1 MDTIS
6 VSREAILD
14 QLERMLASPTFA
26 GAERSRAL
34 LKFLVEQGLDRKT
47 ERLKEYTLGAEALG
61 KGDDFDPRTD
71 PIVRAE
77 VSRLRARIDRYYAA
91 EGATDPLLI
100 ALPKGSYVPVFSL
113 RDAPAPAGR
122 PAAAERPADA
132 SSSHSW
138 KSPGVAAVLVAL
150 AAAVALWGL
159 GRGTADTDT
168 AAVQWFHAEMAP
180 PGSALASDVGPD
192 VVLSPDG
199 SRVVFVVR
207 DADGATRLMTR
218 RLDQSVPMDLA
229 GTEGARS
236 PFMSP
241 DGRWVGFWA
250 GGALKKTSVDGG
262 SPVLLCQAADLHG
275 ASWGDNGDIV
285 AAFGAGTLLRIPESA
300 GAPVE
305 ILDLTPEAIGPRWPQ
320 VLPGGK
326 HILFTA
332 VGSTGPNTAQ
342 VEVLSIADGRRT
354 VVLQGG
360 TYGRYHPDG
369 YLMFIN
375 QGALFALAFDLDR
388 MTTRGSAVAV
398 LDDVA
403 YSSTFGFAHLD
414 VARNGTLVYRRAVHG
429 ALVVSMLD
437 GTGRVEPLLT
447 SPGDYTFPRISPD
460 ERRLALA
467 VTESGAQR
475 LLMYDMDASRSSRL
489 PPDTAT
495 YGATWTPDSRFLVT
509 GGPSGLRW
517 IDAQKGEAFA
527 PLTRSTSMQI
537 PWSFTSD
544 GTRLAYSEVG
554 ETTGLD
560 LWTVPVE
567 ISDGGLSAGEPE
579 PFLTTRAFE
588 GYPSFSPDG
597 RWLAYSGGE
606 YGRHIYVRPFPDDG
620 RPAVE
625 VSKGGGRIP
634 AWLPGGRELLYRS
647 EDHRLMVVA
656 FTIKDGVFLPGAPR
670 LWSSAQLADT
680 GVLANFDVH
689 PDGMRVVALLP
700 APLAGAEQ
708 PRSHATFGLNF
719 VAELRRRLSSP
730 N

>member
-61 KGDDFDPRTD
+61 KGEDFDPRTD

-113 RDAPAPAGR
+113 RDTPAPAGQ
-122 PAAAERPADA
+122 PAAAERPAEVSA
-132 SSSHSW
+132 SRSW
-138 KSPGVAAVLVAL
+138 KPIGVAAVLMAL
-150 AAAVALWGL
+150 AVAVAVWG
-159 GRGTADTDT
+159 GRRGTSGTDT
-168 AAVQWFHAEMAP
+168 AGVQWFHEMAP
-180 PGSALASDVGPD
+180 AGSALANDVGSD

-207 DADGATRLMTR
+207 GADGATRLMMR
-218 RLDQSVPMDLA
+218 RLDQPIPLDLA

-262 SPVLLCQAADLHG
+262 SPVLLCQAPDLHG
-275 ASWGDNGDIV
+275 ASWGDNGEIV

-300 GAPVE
+300 GAPAV
-305 ILDLTPEAIGPRWPQ
+305 ILDLTPEAIAPRWPQ

-332 VGSTGPNTAQ
+332 VGPAGPNTARI
-342 VEVLSIADGRRT
+342 EVLSIADGRRT
-354 VVLQGG
+354 VVVQGG

-369 YLMFIN
+369 YLTYVN
-375 QGALFALAFDLDR
+375 QGALFALAFDPER
-388 MTTRGSAVAV
+388 MARRGSAVAV
-398 LDDVA
+398 LGDVA
-403 YSSTFGFAHLD
+403 YSSTFGYAHLD
-414 VARNGTLVYRRAVHG
+414 IARNGTLVYRRAVHG

-447 SPGDYTFPRISPD
+447 SPGDYTFPRISSD

-467 VTESGAQR
+467 VTESGVQR
-475 LLMYDMDASRSSRL
+475 LLIYDIHTSRSWKL
-489 PPDTAT
+489 PADPAT

-509 GGPSGLRW
+509 GGPAGLRW
-517 IDAQKGEAFA
+517 IDPLTGEAFT
-527 PLTRSTSMQI
+527 PLTRSTSVQI
-537 PWSFTSD
+537 PWSFTRE
-544 GTRLAYSEVG
+544 GTRLAYHEMG
-554 ETTGLD
+554 ETTALD
-560 LWTVPVE
+560 LWTVPVGT
-567 ISDGGLSAGEPE
+567 SDSGMSAGEPE

-656 FTIKDGVFLPGAPR
+656 YTVKDGVFTPAAPR
-670 LWSSAQLADT
+670 AWSSTQLADT

-689 PDGMRVVALLP
+689 PDGLRVVGLLP

-708 PRSHATFGLNF
+708 PRNHATFGLNF
-719 VAELRRRLSSP
+719 VAEIGRRLSSP
-730 N
+730 K

>member
-77 VSRLRARIDRYYAA
+77 VSRLRARIDRYYTG
-91 EGATDPLLI
+91 EGTADPLLI

-113 RDAPAPAGR
+113 RKTPGPTGQ
-122 PAAAERPADA
+122 AAEAERPAEA
-132 SSSHSW
+132 SASRSW
-138 KSPGVAAVLVAL
+138 KPIGVAAVLMAL
-150 AAAVALWGL
+150 AVAVAVWGVR
-159 GRGTADTDT
+159 RGASGTDT
-168 AAVQWFHAEMAP
+168 AVQWFHAEMAP
-180 PGSALASDVGPD
+180 AGSALANDVGTD

-207 DADGATRLMTR
+207 GANGATRLMTR
-218 RLDQSVPMDLA
+218 RLDQSIPMDLT

-262 SPVLLCQAADLHG
+262 SPVLLCEAPDLHG

-285 AAFGAGTLLRIPESA
+285 AAFGAGTLLRIPASA
-300 GAPVE
+300 GTPAV
-305 ILDLTPEAIGPRWPQ
+305 ILDLTPEAMAPRWPQ

-332 VGSTGPNTAQ
+332 VGPAGPNTARI
-342 VEVLSIADGRRT
+342 EVLSIADGRRT
-354 VVLQGG
+354 VVVQGG

-369 YLMFIN
+369 YLMYIN
-375 QGALFALAFDLDR
+375 QGALFALASDLDR
-388 MTTRGSAVAV
+388 MTTRGSAVVV

-414 VARNGTLVYRRAVHG
+414 VARNGTLVYRRAVQG

-460 ERRLALA
+460 ARRLALA

-475 LLMYDMDASRSSRL
+475 LLIYDIDAYGSSRL

-517 IDAQKGEAFA
+517 IDARKGEAFA
-527 PLTRSTSMQI
+527 PLTRGSSMQI

-554 ETTGLD
+554 EATGLD
-560 LWTVPVE
+560 LWTVPVG
-567 ISDGGLSAGEPE
+567 ISDSGLSAGEPE

-656 FTIKDGVFLPGAPR
+656 FTVKDGVFTPAAPR
-670 LWSSAQLADT
+670 AWSSTQLADT
-680 GVLANFDVH
+680 GVLANFDVY
-689 PDGMRVVALLP
+689 PDGMRVVGLLP

-708 PRSHATFGLNF
+708 PRNHATFGLNF
-719 VAELRRRLSSP
+719 LAEIRRRLSSP
-730 N
+730 K